1 MKNKNLRHVL
11 RKVNILKLIF
21 PIIVLSASLTLLIL
35 NPMDK
40 NIKAVYIDDISQIG
54 ECYSSGSHYIQ
65 YTADTLYYS
74 GVDYRINGKVKARV
88 YYSLDSENSRCYF
101 FIISADK
108 LSKSGEAAGPINL
121 NARLIHNNNMYRS
134 IIASLSDSIDFAP
147 QGLEAVCSDILISQY
162 DYAHGFGTYYT
173 AALLVVCVFFG
184 IILLIRISAIVFP
197 SFSPSALC
205 LRRYGVRKELFASAC
220 EEFGNAAPPRISGL
234 YLTDSFIFHITGGS
248 ADIIPIENITWIYT
262 SNEIRHFRGKPRINS
277 TLCLL
282 TESRRT
288 YRIRRIS
295 KKIAAEIISELQ
307 TKNPS
312 IMADGAAD

>member
-1 MKNKNLRHVL
+1 MKNKNLRRVL

-21 PIIVLSASLTLLIL
+21 PILVLSVALALLII

-40 NIKAVYIDDISQIG
+40 NIKTVPLDDISQID
-54 ECYSSGSHYIQ
+54 ELYSSGSHYIQ
-65 YTADTLYYS
+65 YTADALYYS
-74 GVDYRINGKVKARV
+74 GVDYCINDKVKARV
-88 YYSLDSENSRCYF
+88 YYSLDSQNSRCYF

-108 LSKSGEAAGPINL
+108 LSKESEAAHLSL

-147 QGLEAVCSDILISQY
+147 QGLESVCSDILISQY

-173 AALLVVCVFFG
+173 AVLFAVCVIFG
-184 IILLIRISAIVFP
+184 ILLLIRILMLIFP
-197 SFSPSALC
+197 AFSPQILY
-205 LRRYGVRKELFASAC
+205 LRRYGSKKELFEAAC
-220 EEFGNAAPPRISGL
+220 KEFGEAAPPKISGL
-234 YLTDSFIFHITGGS
+234 YITDRFIFHIAGS
-248 ADIIPIENITWIYT
+248 FAEIIPIENITWIYT
-262 SNEIRHFRGKPRINS
+262 SNEIRHFRGTPRINS

-288 YRIRRIS
+288 YRIRHIS
-295 KKIAAEIISELQ
+295 KKITAEIISELQ